1 VSRAER
7 RSRRTPAW
15 ARDTDARLLRRR
27 FRDLHLGPPQRA
39 LLRRAITRLHRELEA
54 AGIRLQPHVW
64 FSEEWFSPDGVPGIA
79 IPFYLA
85 HPRLERLERRM
96 ARTVEGGNS
105 TSLLRILRH
114 EVGHAVDTAYRLR
127 RRKLWRDTFGPP
139 RAPYPDRYVVDT
151 GSRDYV
157 QHLDGWYAQAH
168 PAEDFAET
176 FAVWLSPRSAWRKRY
191 ADWPARVK
199 LEAMQTMMESIRERD
214 PLVRS
219 ATRIESVAANELT
232 LGEYYRQILA
242 RRAHCDF
249 SAVDRL
255 LGRAFAGKPHVG
267 RARRADAFLRGL
279 RAEFID
285 WAVGQTGVDAYSA
298 GQLVDLAIERC
309 RERQLWL
316 KGSRPE
322 CVQHAR
328 AMVLRL
334 ARAGRRGIKVG
345 FAL

>member
-1 VSRAER
+1 MSRAAR
-7 RSRRTPAW
+7 LGRRTPVW

-39 LLRRAITRLHRELEA
+39 VLRRAIARLRRELEA
-54 AGIRLQPHVW
+54 AGLRLQPHVW

-139 RAPYPDRYVVDT
+139 RAPYPDRYVIDT
-151 GSRDYV
+151 HRRDYV

-176 FAVWLSPRSAWRKRY
+176 FAVWLSPRSGWRKRY
-191 ADWPARVK
+191 AGWPALVK
-199 LEAMQTMMESIRERD
+199 LQAMQALMESVRERN
-214 PLVRS
+214 PIVRS

-242 RRAHCDF
+242 RRSQCDF
-249 SAVDRL
+249 SAIDRR
-255 LGRAFAGKPHVG
+255 LGRAFGGKPREG
-267 RARRADAFLRGL
+267 RARRADSLL
-279 RAEFID
+279 RARRAELARY
-285 WAVGQTGVDAYSA
+285 AVQHSGIDAYSA
-298 GQLVDLAIERC
+298 GQLIDLAIERC

-316 KGSRPE
+316 KGPASE
-322 CVQHAR
+322 CAQHAR

>member
-1 VSRAER
+1 
-7 RSRRTPAW
+7 
-15 ARDTDARLLRRR
+15 
-27 FRDLHLGPPQRA
+27 
-39 LLRRAITRLHRELEA
+39 LHRELDA

-127 RRKLWRDTFGPP
+127 RRKLWRETFGPP
-139 RAPYPDRYVVDT
+139 RAPYPERYVIDS
-151 GSRDYV
+151 SRRDFV

-176 FAVWLSPRSAWRKRY
+176 FAVWLSPRSGWRKRY
-191 ADWPARVK
+191 AGWPAFAK
-199 LEAMQTMMESIRERD
+199 LEAMQTLMTSIRERN
-214 PLVRS
+214 PVVRS
-219 ATRIESVAANELT
+219 ATRIESVAANDLT

-242 RRAHCDF
+242 RRTQCDF
-249 SAVDRL
+249 SAIDRQ
-255 LGRAFAGKPHVG
+255 LGKAFAGKPREG
-267 RARRADAFLRGL
+267 RGRRADTLL
-279 RAEFID
+279 RAQRAELVRFATQRSGI
-285 WAVGQTGVDAYSA
+285 DAYSA

-316 KGSRPE
+316 KGSKSVCEDSVRS
-322 CVQHAR
+322 
-328 AMVLRL
+328 MVLRL

>member
-1 VSRAER
+1 MSRVQR
-7 RSRRTPAW
+7 LGRRTPVW

-39 LLRRAITRLHRELEA
+39 VLRRAIARLHRELDA

-105 TSLLRILRH
+105 TSLMRILRH

-127 RRKLWRDTFGPP
+127 RRKLWRETFGPP
-139 RAPYPDRYVVDT
+139 RAPYPDRYVIDT
-151 GSRDYV
+151 RSRDYV

-191 ADWPARVK
+191 AGWPALVK
-199 LEAMQTMMESIRERD
+199 LEAMQALMSSIRGRD
-214 PLVRS
+214 PVVRS
-219 ATRIESVAANELT
+219 ATRIESVAVNELT

-242 RRAHCDF
+242 RRTQCDF
-249 SAVDRL
+249 SAIDQRL
-255 LGRAFAGKPHVG
+255 GKAFAGKPREG
-267 RARRADAFLRGL
+267 RARRADTWL
-279 RAEFID
+279 RARRAELIRVATQQGGID
-285 WAVGQTGVDAYSA
+285 VYSA
-298 GQLVDLAIERC
+298 GQLIELAIERC

-316 KGSRPE
+316 KGSGPE
-322 CVQHAR
+322 CLQHAR